1 MTKVNA
7 MDSRKKILKDTAL
20 LALGEL
26 LFGGVMVG
34 VFAAFRAFSLT
45 VVLSA
50 LAGCLVITLNY
61 FFMCV
66 TVSMAAD
73 RAEKQD
79 VAGGQ
84 KLMKS
89 SYPIRLLTL
98 AVVLILCAKSG
109 YFNVLALVLPLA
121 FVRVTITIYEFF
133 RKKGE

>member
-1 MTKVNA
+1 

-45 VVLSA
+45 MVLSA

-66 TVSMAAD
+66 TVTLATE
-73 RAEKQD
+73 RAEKGEVKQ
-79 VAGGQ
+79 AQ
-84 KLMKS
+84 QMIQLS
-89 SYPIRLLTL
+89 SLGRLLGMG
-98 AVVLILCAKSG
+98 ILLFAGIKLG
-109 YFNVLALVLPLA
+109 GNVIALVLPLA
-121 FVRVTITIYEFF
+121 FMRPVLMLLEFF
-133 RKKGE
+133 RKKVD